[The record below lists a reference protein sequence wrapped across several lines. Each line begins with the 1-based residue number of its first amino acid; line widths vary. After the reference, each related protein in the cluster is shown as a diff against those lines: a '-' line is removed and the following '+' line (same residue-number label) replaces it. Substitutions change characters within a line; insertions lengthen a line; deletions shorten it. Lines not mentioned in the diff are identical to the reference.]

1 MKNKNRIISA
11 IIAVLTIIAMIPS
24 MIFAGGLALT
34 ANDAQSEAVDAMD
47 AIEADSELSAFK
59 KGETQSIADDGYI
72 GIPVEISVY
81 FSGENSDIVHGEVI
95 NATPVVVYVV
105 NTNTERIG
113 TDSDVNIIKS
123 MLERGYIVA
132 VFDYLNDERAVSP
145 DLDWS
150 IQKIRATLTKG
161 TYFSNAGLPS
171 GKYNNNMVVPA
182 GYNVEFNLVFW
193 EIDKYSK
200 AGTLEF
206 IVEIWNK
213 DLRTVTN
220 DNGELTKGKIIIPWV
235 DNNGERKATQNGPD
249 GTEPVWYADKNG
261 TVIDQEN
268 GTYIMVKHTKALTIT
283 DCVNKDGSPI
293 DLNLYMHIT
302 YPTNPGYDVPVMA
315 LSCSNE
321 HLASGTQTQDR
332 PQLTGFAFSGYAAVT
347 FDHGYVPMAR
357 ADHYDFFSDDA
368 SSYTI
373 QHYNPTE
380 ITTAAM
386 RFIRYLSASEHSKYS
401 FDAEAVGVYGN
412 SKGGWTTLLGAENP
426 EESMYPIRVFPGHH
440 GESRYEAG
448 ETETYTKD
456 GATIDAGEQYQPW
469 LSYGGN
475 KIDGGADLIYA
486 SCGGGGNTITEGHAP
501 MFISCNLGDPSYYY
515 ASAQMVNACKK
526 SDVPALW
533 LEVDQGHTLASAVD
547 MRYGIS
553 SYTAFFDFAGYYL
566 KGDAVKVLYIS
577 RAADKYIGLPSNAP
591 ITVKLTG
598 PVALE
603 EISKITI
610 TDAEGNAV
618 SGEWSAQLGNTEWT
632 FSSPT
637 LKADEKYTLTV
648 PAGIKGDNAKGMT
661 SAYTY
666 EFTTG
671 FEAMSEVNTV
681 TTDNGTYIYFD
692 MPDASATGFNT
703 NLYTLRLFVA
713 DNAVNK
719 LDIYTVS
726 SFNASSPDSSTVGAL
741 IGTAAVSGKGY
752 YDVDVASLLDGKAA
766 GERVVLL
773 AKQRSEAGEVIIHSS
788 PLTSDKGGCK
798 VDSNYITEYAQAPD
812 GTLALKITS
821 MTTTSKENSA
831 TYYENNSEILRN
843 EQILKS
849 SALTDEDIG
858 RVFRISFRI
867 YDTDSRLVNATLS
880 SAIDRDNEI
889 ADYNASSYNFYTK
902 ANDWTEVSFLHTV
915 YEPLNVSGMKQRLTL
930 STSFLGDAPIE
941 FYVSEIK
948 STEILTDIAVASAEL
963 LLGTTEQRENPFET
977 EYGTI
982 PEAYENADTFPFAL
996 FDANGEFIKAGNNLA
1011 LDSDGLLAGLQDGSE
1026 PFTESNHVIVV
1037 RKNTEITSANGNFSF
1052 LHGNITIDLMGHT
1065 LTVSGELIRGE
1076 AKRSSTLNF
1085 TVKNGTMLQKEKSLI
1100 KIWAGSTSSYVPSA
1114 NGPKIFNITL
1124 DGVTLGYAEGA
1135 ATIPFVTAEG
1145 STQKEVIGNVKFN
1158 GCTFDLKTNAP
1169 SGSFTLFKCAN
1180 TANPE
1185 SKVAVEIKGGSIK
1198 ANSFDGIT
1206 LASVNENG
1214 TLTFTANGDGSYTT
1228 LELPVGKEAPSQKFG
1243 ELSFQPKSEN
1253 GVTAI
1258 YEISKPIS
1266 LETPYGTIPEEYSNI
1281 FLYPFVLFDAD
1292 GNFVKAGDNL
1302 YTDNAGVL
1310 SVLQDGTSPFT
1321 LSNHFLVVRKN
1332 VEFTTQ
1338 YANFSFLHG
1347 DITIDLM
1354 GNTITLSGDKGEFI
1368 YAEAKR
1374 SSTLNFTVKNGTMLQ
1389 TAKSMIRIW
1398 AGSTSSYDPDT
1409 NGPKSFNFTFEN
1421 MTLGYAEGA
1430 AAMPFVSSSGTTV
1443 KEVVSNVKFIDCTFD
1458 LITNAPS
1465 GAYNLFNPL
1474 NTTNEKSNIKI
1485 EVIGGEIRSS
1495 GLDGVTI
1502 AKTGDNGAFEFK
1514 PDASGNYA
1522 TLTLPASKS
1531 APAGQ
1536 GSLYF
1541 VLKSND
1547 DKTAVY
1553 TLTEKSPL
1561 ATEYGAISEAYSDV
1575 MKYPFALFCEGVC
1588 VGCYSDW
1595 ATALTNAKNEIGGAS
1610 SVGNTA
1616 TVLLRRSYYAT
1627 ESDTY
1632 SNLSQVGG
1640 TLVLDLGG
1648 NTFYVGKNDMFYA
1661 EGKLTSGAAH
1671 PTSVKVMNGTV
1682 LNNGEGAVVVMRS
1695 SNKLTQEHDKSFSFI
1710 FEGVTFGITE
1720 NNSCPTPIIK
1730 SYTSSG
1736 YACAFDFSF
1745 NSCIFDYTST
1755 APTGSI
1761 TVFQLERAGGDT
1773 SNAEVTVNGGSFIL
1787 NSFDAISLY
1796 ECGTNDSFAFSRL
1809 DGGAYTSLVLP
1820 KTAAAPTAEYD
1831 GYKFIEA
1838 SSDEATV
1845 TYTLAPKASEGIN
1858 FTPKASVTLDSNL
1871 IFNIYIPEREGLGAV
1886 TLNGNHI
1893 VLGEAKDGY
1902 YLVSVELP
1910 SNEAAR
1916 EIVLAVNLEVNGT
1929 ALKGS
1934 FTFSTVKYAEKLLAA
1949 EGISEAEKALAKDML
1964 NYIDSAYKHFGGEGI
1979 LDETYASGFDIAIAA
1994 AKKTVPGLSGATFV
2008 LDAKPAVQFYFA
2020 QGFSYGDF
2028 TFKVGG
2034 RVLTEKDI
2042 SKQGADF
2049 VEFSLYAYE
2058 MTEDFTYTVGTESGS
2073 YNLASYYAYASGT
2086 GDNDYKGEDK
2096 ATLTDLVAKFYNYCA
2111 SAKAYK
2117 AYIVANQ

>member
-1 MKNKNRIISA
+1 MKKRTRITSA
-11 IIAVLTIIAMIPS
+11 IVAMLTLIAMIPS
-24 MIFAGGLALT
+24 MVFAAGTTLT
-34 ANDAQSEAVDAMD
+34 AGDGSQGAVDAME
-47 AIEADSELSAFK
+47 AIEADKALTAAK
-59 KGETQSIADDGYI
+59 RGETQTVSDDGYI

-81 FSGENSDIVHGEVI
+81 YSGNDGDIVHGEVI
-95 NATPVVVYVV
+95 DATPVVVYVV

-113 TDSDVNIIKS
+113 TDSDANIIKS

-132 VFDYLNDERAVSP
+132 VLDYLNDERAATP

-150 IQKIRATLTKG
+150 IQKLRATLTAG
-161 TYFSNAGLPS
+161 TYFSSAGLPS

-182 GYNVEFNLVFW
+182 GYNIEFNLVYW
-193 EIDKYSK
+193 EIDKHSN

-206 IVEIWNK
+206 IVDVWNE
-213 DLRTVTN
+213 DMRTVTN
-220 DNGELTKGKIIIPWV
+220 DKGELTKGKKIIPWV
-235 DNNGERKATQNGPD
+235 DENGNRKATQAGPD
-249 GTEPVWYADKNG
+249 GTEPVWYADENG
-261 TVIDQEN
+261 TAVDQEN

-283 DCVNKDGSPI
+283 DCVKPDGTPI
-293 DLNLYMHIT
+293 DLNLYMHVT

-448 ETETYTKD
+448 ETESYTKD

-598 PVALE
+598 PLALE

-610 TDAEGNAV
+610 TDTEGNAV

-648 PAGIKGDNAKGMT
+648 PAGIKGDNGKGMT

-713 DNAVNK
+713 DNAANK

-726 SFNASSPDSSTVGAL
+726 SFNASSPDASTVGAL

-798 VDSNYITEYAQAPD
+798 VDTNYITEHAQAPD

-821 MTTTSKENSA
+821 MTPTSKENSA

-889 ADYNASSYNFYTK
+889 ADYNASFYNFYTK

-982 PEAYENADTFPFAL
+982 PVAYENVDTFPFAL
-996 FDANGEFIKAGNNLA
+996 FDANGEFIKASNNLA
-1011 LDSDGLLAGLQDGSE
+1011 LDENGLLIGLQDGTA

-1085 TVKNGTMLQKEKSLI
+1085 TVKNGTMLQKSKSLV
-1100 KIWAGSTSSYVPSA
+1100 KIWAGTSSSYVPA
-1114 NGPKIFNITL
+1114 ENGAKIFNIKF
-1124 DGVTLGYAEGA
+1124 DNVTLGYAKDA
-1135 ATIPFVTAEG
+1135 SAIPFVTTAG
-1145 STQKEVIGNVKFN
+1145 TTQKAVVGNIKFN
-1158 GCTFDLKTNAP
+1158 NCTFDLTDNAP
-1169 SGSFTLFKCAN
+1169 SGSYTLFKCDN
-1180 TANPE
+1180 TSNTE
-1185 SKVAVEIKGGSIK
+1185 SQLAVEIIGGSIK
-1198 ANSFDGIT
+1198 ANSLDSVT
-1206 LASVNENG
+1206 VASTSANG
-1214 TLTFTANGDGSYTT
+1214 TVTFTPMSGGGYTT
-1228 LELPVGKEAPSQKFG
+1228 LELPVGKDAPTQKFG
-1243 ELSFQPKSEN
+1243 ELSFVLRSES
-1253 GVTAI
+1253 GATAV

-1266 LETPYGTIPEEYSNI
+1266 LETPYGTIPEEYSSI
-1281 FLYPFVLFDAD
+1281 F
-1292 GNFVKAGDNL
+1292 
-1302 YTDNAGVL
+1302 
-1310 SVLQDGTSPFT
+1310 
-1321 LSNHFLVVRKN
+1321 
-1332 VEFTTQ
+1332 E
-1338 YANFSFLHG
+1338 
-1347 DITIDLM
+1347 
-1354 GNTITLSGDKGEFI
+1354 
-1368 YAEAKR
+1368 
-1374 SSTLNFTVKNGTMLQ
+1374 
-1389 TAKSMIRIW
+1389 
-1398 AGSTSSYDPDT
+1398 
-1409 NGPKSFNFTFEN
+1409 
-1421 MTLGYAEGA
+1421 
-1430 AAMPFVSSSGTTV
+1430 
-1443 KEVVSNVKFIDCTFD
+1443 
-1458 LITNAPS
+1458 
-1465 GAYNLFNPL
+1465 
-1474 NTTNEKSNIKI
+1474 
-1485 EVIGGEIRSS
+1485 
-1495 GLDGVTI
+1495 
-1502 AKTGDNGAFEFK
+1502 
-1514 PDASGNYA
+1514 
-1522 TLTLPASKS
+1522 
-1531 APAGQ
+1531 
-1536 GSLYF
+1536 
-1541 VLKSND
+1541 
-1547 DKTAVY
+1547 
-1553 TLTEKSPL
+1553 
-1561 ATEYGAISEAYSDV
+1561 
-1575 MKYPFALFCEGVC
+1575 YPFALFFKDECI
-1588 VGCYSDW
+1588 GCYSNWTD
-1595 ATALTNAKNEIGGAS
+1595 ALTNAKSKIGGSAAS
-1610 SVGNTA
+1610 GNTA
-1616 TVLLRRSYYAT
+1616 TVMLRRSYYAV
-1627 ESDTY
+1627 DTDHY
-1632 SNLSQVGG
+1632 ANLSQIGG
-1640 TLVLDLGG
+1640 TLLLDLNGC
-1648 NTFYVGKNDMFYA
+1648 TYFVGAKDMFYA
-1661 EGKLTSGAAH
+1661 EGKLTNNVAH
-1671 PTSVKVMNGTV
+1671 STAVRVINGTI
-1682 LNNGEGAVVVMRS
+1682 LNDGAGAVVVMRS
-1695 SNKLTQEHDKSFSFI
+1695 SDKLTQEHSKSFLFT
-1710 FEGVTFGITE
+1710 FESVTFGLTE
-1720 NNSCPTPIIK
+1720 NNACQTPVVK
-1730 SYTSSG
+1730 SYTSKG
-1736 YACAFDFSF
+1736 YACAFDLSF
-1745 NSCIFDYTST
+1745 NGCTFDYTSSAST
-1755 APTGSI
+1755 SKI
-1761 TVFQLERAGGDT
+1761 TVFQLERDNGDT
-1773 SNAEVTVNGGSFIL
+1773 NNARITVNGGKFTVQNINAVSF
-1787 NSFDAISLY
+1787 Y
-1796 ECGTNDSFAFSRL
+1796 GKTGTNDSFAFSRL
-1809 DGGAYTSLVLP
+1809 GNSAYTSLILP
-1820 KTAAAPTAEYD
+1820 KGADAPTAEYN
-1831 GYKFIEA
+1831 GYKFIA
-1838 SSDEATV
+1838 VSSDEATV
-1845 TYTLAPKASEGIN
+1845 TYTLAPKAAEGID

-1871 IFNIYIPEREGLGAV
+1871 IFNIYIPATEEFISATLDGANV
-1886 TLNGNHI
+1886 I
-1893 VLGEAKDGY
+1893 LGEESDGY
-1902 YLVSVELP
+1902 YLVTVKLP
-1910 SNEAAR
+1910 ADEAAR
-1916 EIVLAVNLEVNGT
+1916 DIILVASLEKDGT
-1929 ALKGS
+1929 ALTAT
-1934 FTFSTVKYAEKLLAA
+1934 FTFSTAKYAEKLLNNA
-1949 EGISEAEKALAKDML
+1949 EISTVEKTLIKDILA
-1964 NYIDSAYKHFGGEGI
+1964 YINSAYVYFNNG
-1979 LDETYASGFDIAIAA
+1979 
-1994 AKKTVPGLSGATFV
+1994 KTVAEIVALLDGYVSDKVINADDAKCDTDGLTGATFV
-2008 LDAKPAVQFYFA
+2008 LGATPAIRFYLNGYTA
-2020 QGFSYGDF
+2020 EKFS
-2028 TFKVGG
+2028 FKVGA
-2034 RVLTEKDI
+2034 RALSIT
-2042 SKQGADF
+2042 ADNLGSDADGDYI
-2049 VEFSLYAYE
+2049 EFTLFAYE
-2058 MTEDFTYTVGTESGS
+2058 MNETFSYEIEGTEIKGE
-2073 YNLASYYAYASGT
+2073 YNLISYFADSNTQSTPA
-2086 GDNDYKGEDK
+2086 
-2096 ATLTDLVAKFYNYCA
+2096 LCDLVAKFYNYCQ
-2111 SAKAYK
+2111 SAKMYRQ
-2117 AYIVANQ
+2117 YVIENQ